1 MLVAVESMEDVKED
15 VLEPEIEIL
24 GEILSEIICFF
35 FWLEECQSEFLK
47 IIKYVCDPCKNED
60 FKKFY

>member
-1 MLVAVESMEDVKED
+1 MLVVFESMEDVKED

-35 FWLEECQSEFLK
+35 FGW
-47 IIKYVCDPCKNED
+47 KNANQNS
-60 FKKFY
+60 